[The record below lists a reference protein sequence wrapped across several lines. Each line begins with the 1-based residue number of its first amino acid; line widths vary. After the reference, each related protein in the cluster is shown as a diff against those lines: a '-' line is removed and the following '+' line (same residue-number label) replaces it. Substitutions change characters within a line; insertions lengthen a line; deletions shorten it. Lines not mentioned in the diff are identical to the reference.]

1 MLHLSQHRLHQACHR
16 PSILS
21 QDKIR
26 IVPPRVTLAAAEAYQ
41 GADACI
47 IFLPWVEM
55 HLRQAFHYVVR
66 SMPRTLIQAGVT
78 TPTLLVHRRKKFS
91 TTTTDPADY
100 LFVEVTDLRRTFCTT
115 PSSSQ
120 RRRSTGNRDFCTPS
134 TPGAKAKGQA
144 HHHPTTALLTTA
156 IKEDLIFISTIQ
168 TR

>member
-1 MLHLSQHRLHQACHR
+1 MLHLSQQHRHQACRR

-26 IVPPRVTLAAAEAYQ
+26 IVPPRATLAAEEAYQ

-55 HLRQAFHYVVR
+55 HPRQAFHVMR
-66 SMPRTLIQAGVT
+66 SMHRTLMKVGVT

-100 LFVEVTDLRRTFCTT
+100 LFVEVT
-115 PSSSQ
+115 
-120 RRRSTGNRDFCTPS
+120 
-134 TPGAKAKGQA
+134 
-144 HHHPTTALLTTA
+144 
-156 IKEDLIFISTIQ
+156 I
-168 TR
+168 